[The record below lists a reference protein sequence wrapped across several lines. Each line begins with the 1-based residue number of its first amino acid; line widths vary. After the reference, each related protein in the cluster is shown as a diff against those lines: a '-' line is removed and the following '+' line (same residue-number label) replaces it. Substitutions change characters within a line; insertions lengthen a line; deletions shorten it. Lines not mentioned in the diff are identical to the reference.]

1 MPHLTLEYS
10 ANLEQFCEISSMCS
24 VIRESAL
31 GTGVF
36 PLGGIR
42 VRARRCDHYSIADGR
57 PECAFIDVE
66 IRIGEGRSL
75 KVRKN
80 CTETIFA
87 ALVEHLGE
95 LFERIPLGVSIEL
108 REISADLSIKKN
120 SIHKWIEQDKP
131 AAGE

>member
-10 ANLEQFCEISSMCS
+10 ANVEQFCEISSMCS
-24 VIRESAL
+24 VVRESAL

-57 PECAFIDVE
+57 LECAFIDVE

-75 KVRKN
+75 EVRKN
-80 CTETIFA
+80 CTETC
-87 ALVEHLGE
+87 LLYTSPSPRDQRGS
-95 LFERIPLGVSIEL
+95 RMPS
-108 REISADLSIKKN
+108 SA
-120 SIHKWIEQDKP
+120 
-131 AAGE
+131 